1 MFMEAEAGVTAMEV
15 RVVALTVNVALLLVM
30 PESKAEILDVPAA
43 TPVAKPPEAVMV
55 ATLILLLFQ
64 VTELVMIW
72 WEPSE

>member
-1 MFMEAEAGVTAMEV
+1 MGVGV
-15 RVVALTVNVALLLVM
+15 GVGVVTVNVALLLVM
-30 PESKAEILDVPAA
+30 PESEAEILDVPAA

-72 WEPSE
+72 

>member
-1 MFMEAEAGVTAMEV
+1 MLIEVEAGVTAMET
-15 RVVALTVNVALLLVM
+15 REGLTVSVALLLVM